1 MKREIIVTGDGS
13 KTIHLPEL
21 NENYHSHHGALQEAM
36 HVFIHH
42 GLAFKNEAKK
52 LRILEIGFGTG
63 LNALITLDYAREHDL
78 KVEYHGL
85 EAYPVSNEELEAM
98 DYVSLPALEKLKT
111 EYSQIHTAPWDT
123 LTKLNP
129 HFSLH
134 KIEQKLEVYMPEAE
148 SIDLVYFD
156 AFGPRVQEEMWSVEV
171 FEKLFIGM
179 TNGGVLV
186 TYCAKGQVKRNMK
199 AAGFIIEA
207 LPGPPGKREM
217 TRAVK
222 P

>member
-36 HVFIHH
+36 HVFIQH
-42 GLAFKNEAKK
+42 GLEFKKEARK

-63 LNALITLDYAREHDL
+63 LNALITLDYARKHDL

-85 EAYPVSNEELEAM
+85 EAYPVSQEELEAM
-98 DYVSLPALEKLKT
+98 DYVSMPALKELKEDYT
-111 EYSQIHTAPWDT
+111 QIHATPWNI
-123 LTKLNP
+123 LEEINP
-129 HFSLH
+129 NFALQ
-134 KIEQKLEVYMPEAE
+134 KIEQKLEDYLPEEE

-156 AFGPRVQEEMWSVEV
+156 AFGPRVQEEMWSVAV
-171 FEKLFIGM
+171 FEKLFKGM
-179 TNGGVLV
+179 TSGGALV

-199 AAGFIIEA
+199 AAGFTIEA

-217 TRAVK
+217 TRAV
-222 P
+222 